1 MATKDISSIQVCRA
15 VEKMHRQETILGE
28 RYQVSVEL
36 LMATT
41 GESRKVCEAAINREI
56 KRGLVEW
63 GIFSSIGWLTTS
75 GIAFLA
81 KKH

>member
-1 MATKDISSIQVCRA
+1 MATKDISSLQVCRA
-15 VEKMHRQETILGE
+15 VEKMHRQEVILGE
-28 RYQVSVEL
+28 RYQASVEL
-36 LMATT
+36 LMEVT

-81 KKH
+81 KNH